1 MRAGMNWIAH
11 QVAKGRGLGLAL
23 LVMLAVAL
31 PGFFSLPP
39 IDRDEVLFSQA
50 SKQML
55 ASGDWVDIRF
65 ADAPRYKKPVGIY
78 WMQATAAAVTGQ
90 ADQIWSYRLISLLGA
105 LLAVGFTHATARLY
119 LGREAAFLAAVALG
133 ASLMLGAE
141 AHFAKTDAMLLAT
154 VAAGQYVLARGA
166 RDKGLSWGLAMGFW
180 ATLAVSTLIKG
191 PIGPMVM
198 ALTLVGQCGV
208 ARSFAPLVRL
218 RPLAGLPVFV
228 ALAAPW
234 FIAISYVSDG
244 AFWNASLGV
253 DMFEKMASAQ
263 EKHGAPPGSY
273 LAAIWLT
280 FWPAAMPLAAS
291 LAAIWAGRREAVVQ
305 FALLSLLPTW
315 LIFEAL
321 PTKLVHYTLP
331 TYPALALL
339 VAYAVQSGALRRLW
353 PMALAGLLPLGLLAA
368 LVWQAGLLGVS
379 MPLTF
384 WIGALAVTLSL
395 GLILW
400 AARRGAVPLAVAL
413 ALGGMA
419 LNATIYPTLAGIDA
433 LWPSRP
439 LAAMAANHPD
449 CGFRVAGYAE
459 PSLVFLTDAR
469 VQFEPQE
476 QIMAALSAPGCQVIA
491 LPSPDAPAGGLQALG
506 RVTGLDLGTGRR
518 VDLSVWLKP

>member
-1 MRAGMNWIAH
+1 MDWIAQ
-11 QVAKGRGLGLAL
+11 QVSKGRGLGLAL

-90 ADQIWSYRLISLLGA
+90 ADQIWSYRVISLLGA

-119 LGREAAFLAAVALG
+119 LGREAAFLAAVGLG
-133 ASLMLGAE
+133 TSLMLGAE
-141 AHFAKTDAMLLAT
+141 AHLAKTDAMLLAS
-154 VAAGQYVLARGA
+154 VAMGQYILAKAG
-166 RDKGLSWGLAMGFW
+166 RDKGLSWALAMGFW
-180 ATLAVSTLIKG
+180 AILALSTLIKG
-191 PIGPMVM
+191 PIGPMVL
-198 ALTLVGQCGV
+198 ALTLAGQSLLE
-208 ARSFAPLVRL
+208 RSFEPLMRL
-218 RPLAGLPVFV
+218 RPIAGLALFA

-234 FIAISYVSDG
+234 FVAISYVSHG
-244 AFWNASLGV
+244 AFWSASLGA

-263 EKHGAPPGSY
+263 EKHGAPPGAY

-291 LAAIWAGRREAVVQ
+291 PGAIWAGRRQAVVQ
-305 FALLSLLPTW
+305 FGVLSLLPTW
-315 LIFEAL
+315 VIFEAL

-339 VAYAVQSGALRRLW
+339 LAYAVQSGAVRRLW

-368 LVWQAGLLGVS
+368 LVWQAGQLGVV
-379 MPLTF
+379 MPYGF
-384 WIGALAVTLSL
+384 WVGAGFVIASL

-400 AARRGAVPLAVAL
+400 AARRGSVPLAVAL
-413 ALGGMA
+413 AVGGVS
-419 LNATIYPTLAGIDA
+419 LSATVYPTLAGIDA
-433 LWPSRP
+433 LWPARP
-439 LAAMAANHPD
+439 LAALAAPYPD
-449 CGFRVAGYAE
+449 CSFRVAGYAE
-459 PSLVFLTDAR
+459 PSLVFLTDGH
-469 VQFEPQE
+469 VQFMQKD
-476 QIMAALSAPGCQVIA
+476 QIIDGLTDPLCQVIA
-491 LPSPDAPAGGLQALG
+491 MPAKDVPAGLQALG
-506 RVTGLDLGTGRR
+506 GVTGLDLGTGRK
-518 VDLSVWLKP
+518 VDLRVWLKP

>member
-1 MRAGMNWIAH
+1 MNWIAH

-23 LVMLAVAL
+23 LVMLAVVL

-50 SKQML
+50 SRQML

-65 ADAPRYKKPVGIY
+65 GEAPRYKKPVGIY

-90 ADQIWSYRLISLLGA
+90 AGQIWSYRLVSVLGA

-141 AHFAKTDAMLLAT
+141 AHLAKTDAMVLASVAMGQYLLAK
-154 VAAGQYVLARGA
+154 GA
-166 RDKGLSWGLAMGFW
+166 RDRGLSWAQAMGFW
-180 ATLAVSTLIKG
+180 AVLAASTLIKG
-191 PIGPMVM
+191 PIGPMVL
-198 ALTLVGQCGV
+198 ALTLAGQCGM
-208 ARSFAPLVRL
+208 ARSFAPVLRL
-218 RPLAGLPVFV
+218 RPLAGLAVFG

-234 FIAISYVSDG
+234 FIAISYVSHG
-244 AFWNASLGV
+244 AFWSASLGA

-291 LAAIWAGRREAVVQ
+291 LGAIWAGRRQEVVQ
-305 FALLSLLPTW
+305 FGLVSLLPTW
-315 LIFEAL
+315 VIFEAL

-339 VAYAVQSGALRRLW
+339 LAYAVQSGAVRRLW
-353 PMALAGLLPLGLLAA
+353 PMGLAGLLPLGLLAA
-368 LVWQAGLLGVS
+368 LVWQAGQLGVT

-384 WIGALAVTLSL
+384 WIGVVAVTASL

-400 AARRGAVPLAVAL
+400 AVLRGSVPLAVAL
-413 ALGGMA
+413 AAGG
-419 LNATIYPTLAGIDA
+419 LSLSATVYPTLAGIDA
-433 LWPSRP
+433 LWPARP
-439 LAAMAANHPD
+439 LATIAASHPA
-449 CGFRVAGYAE
+449 CSFAVAGYAE
-459 PSLVFLTDAR
+459 PSLVFLTNAR
-469 VQFEPQE
+469 VQFLTQE
-476 QIMAALSAPGCQVIA
+476 QIVASLGETGCHVVA
-491 LPSPDAPAGGLQALG
+491 LPAGPAPAGLQALG
-506 RVTGLDLGTGRR
+506 HVTGLDLGTGRK